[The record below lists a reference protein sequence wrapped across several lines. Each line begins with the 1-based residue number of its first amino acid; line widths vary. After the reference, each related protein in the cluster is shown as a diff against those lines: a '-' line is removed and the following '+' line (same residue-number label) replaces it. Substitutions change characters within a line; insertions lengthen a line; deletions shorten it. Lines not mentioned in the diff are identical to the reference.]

1 MPDGNCQASFSHYLI
16 FYIFSYSSYWNK
28 GSSGI
33 TITGVVS

>member
-1 MPDGNCQASFSHYLI
+1 MPDGKLSGIFSTLSH